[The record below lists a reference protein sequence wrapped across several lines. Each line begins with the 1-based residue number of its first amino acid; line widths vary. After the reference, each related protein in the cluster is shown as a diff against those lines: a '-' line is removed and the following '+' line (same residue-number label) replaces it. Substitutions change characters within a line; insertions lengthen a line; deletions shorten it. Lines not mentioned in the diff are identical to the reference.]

1 MSLTKK
7 EKEISYFCRDGCP
20 GGTFKL
26 TVVGSSNKVDGVGL
40 DLLEVEGEKNF
51 ISAIEC
57 E

>member
-7 EKEISYFCRDGCP
+7 EKEISYFCCP

-26 TVVGSSNKVDGVGL
+26 TVVGSSNKVSGIGL

-51 ISAIEC
+51 I
-57 E
+57 

>member
-7 EKEISYFCRDGCP
+7 VNEISYFCRDGCP

-26 TVVGSSNKVDGVGL
+26 TVVGSSNKVFGIGL

-51 ISAIEC
+51 I
-57 E
+57 